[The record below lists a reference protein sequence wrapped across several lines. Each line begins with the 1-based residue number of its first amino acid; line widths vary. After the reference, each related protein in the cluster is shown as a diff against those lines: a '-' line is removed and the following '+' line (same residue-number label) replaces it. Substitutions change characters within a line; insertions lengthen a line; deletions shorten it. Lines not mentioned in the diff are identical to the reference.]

1 MSKKRLIR
9 KEDLPRSLWDAEQ
22 SRLHLSP
29 DLVRTWQHLLDTGDL
44 YATAIHPA
52 PKNVIGGTDKTATDQ
67 HLAWRVSGSA
77 ARVQLA
83 MLDPNNDLPKVAD
96 AFAKVFSGGTVLL
109 TDAPCGSGAAALS
122 ILSTVA
128 DLRRQ
133 ERLPRYPLTVK
144 LVGGELSE
152 FARDYASLGT
162 QHILAAMNEQAIW
175 VEPEFLPWDA
185 LSKFS
190 TADLIKRLILLG
202 EGCSARVLVLA
213 NFSGFLHGNSKWNE
227 AAPQFED
234 LFIHSRDVQSVAIW
248 IEPKTNLV
256 LDEKGGFFS
265 RVLKWFSFKFSEL
278 IKKGEEEQFQV
289 GHVGVSE
296 AQVQHPLREEQQFR
310 VNLSVKHFDLPVNGA
325 ES

>member
-1 MSKKRLIR
+1 
-9 KEDLPRSLWDAEQ
+9 
-22 SRLHLSP
+22 
-29 DLVRTWQHLLDTGDL
+29 
-44 YATAIHPA
+44 
-52 PKNVIGGTDKTATDQ
+52 
-67 HLAWRVSGSA
+67 
-77 ARVQLA
+77 

-96 AFAKVFSGGTVLL
+96 AFARVFSGGTVLL
-109 TDAPCGSGAAALS
+109 TDVPCGSGAAALS
-122 ILSTVA
+122 ILSTIA

-152 FARDYASLGT
+152 FARDYASSGT
-162 QHILAAMNEQAIW
+162 KHVLTALNRQAIW
-175 VEPEFLPWDA
+175 VEPEFLSWDA

-202 EGCSARVLVLA
+202 ENCSARALVLA
-213 NFSGFLHGNSKWNE
+213 NFSGFLQGNSKWNE

-248 IEPKTNLV
+248 IEPQTNTV
-256 LDEKGGFFS
+256 LDEKGGFYS
-265 RVLKWFSFKFSEL
+265 RLFKWFRGKFSAL

-289 GHVGVSE
+289 SHVGISE

-310 VNLSVKHFDLPVNGA
+310 VNLAVKHFDLPVKKA

>member
-1 MSKKRLIR
+1 MSKKRLVR
-9 KEDLPRSLWDAEQ
+9 QEDLPHTLWDADH

-29 DLVRTWQHLLDTGDL
+29 ELISTWQHLLGTGDL
-44 YATAIHPA
+44 YATALQPA
-52 PKNVIGGTDKTATDQ
+52 PEKVIGGVDKTATDQ
-67 HLAWRVSGSA
+67 HLAWRFSGSA

-96 AFAKVFSGGTVLL
+96 AFARVFSGGTVLL
-109 TDAPCGSGAAALS
+109 TDIPCGSGAAALS
-122 ILSTVA
+122 ILSTIA

-152 FARDYASLGT
+152 FARDYANLGT
-162 QHILAAMNEQAIW
+162 QHVLAALNVQAIW
-175 VEPEFLPWDA
+175 VEPEFLSWDA

-248 IEPKTNLV
+248 IEPQTNLV